1 MYKSV
6 SISNIMIIGTNLNS
20 KGGGHYFIPR
30 ELNIIHRYIELILL

>member
-20 KGGGHYFIPR
+20 WGGGGTISYLESSISFTDI
-30 ELNIIHRYIELILL
+30 

>member
-20 KGGGHYFIPR
+20 GGGGGTISYF
-30 ELNIIHRYIELILL
+30 EGLISFTDI